1 MRVAIISVFTDYHR
15 RGQPHRGTLQPQ
27 IGPLIAALLPDD
39 ADVDIVNDTWEDPD
53 WQRSYDLV
61 LLSCMHSDFDRARQI
76 GHYYRQ
82 RGART
87 VLGGIFASTHPALAE
102 PWFDAVVVG
111 DPEDTVPQLYADAEA
126 GRLKRRYCSSGH
138 DARRVPTPRVAPV
151 ARKQPFPVALEAT
164 RGCPYTCDFCALTA
178 LGTRHALR
186 PVADVVRDVVALQA
200 ALRGRVSDWRR
211 RIVMFYDNNL
221 AGNLRWFRELCHAL
235 RPLGVIW
242 GTCLTFNVIANR
254 ELLKLMYDSGCRA
267 VFVGIE
273 SFNQSAL
280 DDMAKPQNKLAR
292 AREAIAQARDE
303 GIVVTAGLMLNPQHD
318 DLDYLR
324 ALPRHLRQSG
334 LHVPS
339 FVCFETPFPG
349 TPFFDRMARTPG
361 AFLPNALLRDFNA
374 YTLVLQPQRAPLPEF
389 IATYVDVLGEIH
401 GWPNR
406 LAKLADDLPR
416 LLKRG
421 SLAGAAL
428 DIVDM
433 LDAGFDPAPGR
444 SFCAGTELAPPESV
458 PFVDADFRSDAERAA
473 VCGATRVTDATGRL
487 LPAWRPAG
495 EPPLRP
501 LPWPSEGRAAAPAP
515 DAATAEL
522 PSWAEPALP

>member
-15 RGQPHRGTLQPQ
+15 RGRPHRGTLQPQ
-27 IGPLIAALLPDD
+27 IGPLIAALLPDE
-39 ADVDIVNDTWEDPD
+39 AQVHIVNDTWEDPD
-53 WQRSYDLV
+53 WDRSYDLV

-76 GHYYRQ
+76 AHYYRR
-82 RGART
+82 RGALT

-102 PWFDAVVVG
+102 PWFDAIVIG
-111 DPEDTVPQLYADAEA
+111 DPEDTVPRLYADARA
-126 GRLKRRYCSSGH
+126 GRLQRRYRSAGY
-138 DARRVPTPRVAPV
+138 DARLVPTPRTVPV
-151 ARKQPFPVALEAT
+151 ARKQAFPVALEAT

-178 LGTRHALR
+178 IGARHELR
-186 PVADVVRDVVALQA
+186 PVADVVRDVVALRA
-200 ALRGRVSDWRR
+200 ALRGHVRDWRR

-221 AGNLRWFRELCHAL
+221 AGNLRWFRELCYAL
-235 RPLGVIW
+235 KPLGVIW

-273 SFNQSAL
+273 SFNQNTL

-292 AREAIAQARDE
+292 VQEAIAQARDE
-303 GIVVTAGLMLNPQHD
+303 GIVVTAGLILNPLHD
-318 DLDYLR
+318 GLDYLR
-324 ALPRHLRQSG
+324 ALPRHLRDSG

-349 TPFFDRMARTPG
+349 TPFFDRTARTPG

-374 YTLVLQPQRAPLPEF
+374 YTLVLRPQRAPLPAF
-389 IATYVDVLGEIH
+389 IEAYVQVLGQIH

-416 LLKRG
+416 LLRRG

-428 DIVDM
+428 DVADM
-433 LDAGFDPAPGR
+433 LNAGFDPAPGR
-444 SFCAGTELAPPESV
+444 SFCAGTELAPPEIV
-458 PFVDADFRSDAERAA
+458 PFVDADFRDDAERAA
-473 VCGATRVTDATGRL
+473 VCGALRVTDAGGSL
-487 LPAWRPAG
+487 LPVWQPAG
-495 EPPLRP
+495 DSRPRP
-501 LPWPSEGRAAAPAP
+501 LPWPAPGDQSGTP
-515 DAATAEL
+515 ESLPTEDF
-522 PSWAEPALP
+522 PSWAVPA